1 MKMFCNKNKLKK
13 NKISKN
19 WVNKQKR
26 DIYVRQSK
34 LEGYRSRAVYKL
46 QEIQTKFKVINNGM
60 SIVDLGAA
68 PGSWSEFISR
78 KFKNIKLVA
87 IDLKELDKIENVIH
101 IKGDFTDEI
110 TQKIIEKNFD
120 EKIDLVVSD
129 MAVNTTGN
137 KNVDSLVT
145 GELSIE
151 AMNFSLKI
159 LKKNGIFVSKI
170 FMGSSFN
177 EIVDS
182 AKKNFKEFHVYKP
195 PSSRKESK
203 ENFIICKN
211 LR

>member
-1 MKMFCNKNKLKK
+1 MKK

-19 WVNKQKR
+19 WINKQKR

-87 IDLKELDKIENVIH
+87 IDLKELDKIENVTH

-110 TQKIIEKNFD
+110 TQKKIEKNFD

-159 LKKNGIFVSKI
+159 LKKNGVFVSKI

-177 EIVDS
+177 EIVDR

>member
-1 MKMFCNKNKLKK
+1 MKK

-19 WVNKQKR
+19 WINKQKR

-87 IDLKELDKIENVIH
+87 IDLKELDKIENVTH
-101 IKGDFTDEI
+101 IKGDFTDKI
-110 TQKIIEKNFD
+110 TQKKIEKNFN

-137 KNVDSLVT
+137 KNVDSIVT

-159 LKKNGIFVSKI
+159 LKKNGVFVSKI
-170 FMGSSFN
+170 FMGSSLMKLL
-177 EIVDS
+177 IVLRRIL
-182 AKKNFKEFHVYKP
+182 KNFI
-195 PSSRKESK
+195 
-203 ENFIICKN
+203 FINLPQAEKN
-211 LR
+211 LKKIL

>member
-1 MKMFCNKNKLKK
+1 MKK

-19 WVNKQKR
+19 WINKQKR

-151 AMNFSLKI
+151 AMNFSLKV

-177 EIVDS
+177 EIVNS